1 MSAIS
6 FGASDLTIRSDLI
19 DAHES
24 AWRAIAGPG
33 TWLTGERRVAVAAE
47 ARRALDCALCARIAA
62 ALSPYAAQGAHDSLG
77 RLSGAEVDL
86 VHRVVRDPGRLTEA
100 WANSVLARGVA
111 DGEYIE
117 MVGVVAMVMIMD
129 TCMRALGLP
138 LGELPAP
145 LAGEPTRYRP
155 AGAKKQAAW
164 LPLTEPEDTN
174 AADGPMYPSPK
185 AGYIYR
191 ALSLVP
197 QSVRDYWALACA
209 HYLPPQYVYKFDTSI
224 RAISRSQTEI
234 LAARV
239 SAMHQCVY

>member
-6 FGASDLTIRSDLI
+6 FAGSDLPIRTDLI
-19 DAHES
+19 DAHEQ
-24 AWRAIAGPG
+24 AWAAIARPG

-47 ARRALDCALCARIAA
+47 VRNALGCGVC
-62 ALSPYAAQGAHDSLG
+62 AHDSLG
-77 RLSGAEVDL
+77 RLRAAEVEL
-86 VHRVVRDPGRLTEA
+86 VHRVASDPGRLSES
-100 WANSVLARGVA
+100 WVNSVLARGVS

-138 LGELPAP
+138 LRELPAP
-145 LAGEPTRYRP
+145 ADGEPTRYRP
-155 AGAKKQAAW
+155 AGAKKRAAW
-164 LPLTEPEDTN
+164 LALTEPEDTS

-209 HYLPPQYVYKFDTSI
+209 HYLPPQYVYQFDTSI
-224 RAISRSQTEI
+224 RAISRPQTEI

>member
-6 FGASDLTIRSDLI
+6 FAGSDLPIRSDLI
-19 DAHES
+19 DAHEQ
-24 AWRAIAGPG
+24 AWAAIARRG
-33 TWLTGERRVAVAAE
+33 TWLTGERRLAIAAE
-47 ARRALDCALCARIAA
+47 VRKALECALCGRIRA
-62 ALSPYAAQGAHDSLG
+62 ALSPNAVQGVHDSLG
-77 RLSGAEVDL
+77 RLTGAEVEL
-86 VHRVVRDPGRLTEA
+86 VHRVVGDPGRLSESWT
-100 WANSVLARGVA
+100 NSVLARGLA

-117 MVGVVAMVMIMD
+117 IVGVVAMVMIMD
-129 TCMRALGLP
+129 TCVRALGLP
-138 LGELPAP
+138 LRELPAP
-145 LAGEPTRYRP
+145 VAGEPTRYRP

-164 LPLTEPEDTN
+164 LPLTEPEDTT

-224 RAISRSQTEI
+224 RAISRPQTEI

>member
-1 MSAIS
+1 M
-6 FGASDLTIRSDLI
+6 RSDLV
-19 DAHES
+19 DAHDR
-24 AWRAIAGPG
+24 AWTAIASAG
-33 TWLTGERRVAVAAE
+33 TWLTGRQRLAVAAE
-47 ARRALDCALCARIAA
+47 VRHALECPLCARIRA
-62 ALSPYAAQGAHDSLG
+62 ALSPNAVQGAHDSRGPL
-77 RLSGAEVDL
+77 RPAEVEL
-86 VHRVVRDPGRLTEA
+86 VHRVASDPGRLTEA

-117 MVGVVAMVMIMD
+117 IVGLVAMVMIMD

-138 LGELPAP
+138 LRELPAP
-145 LAGEPTRYRP
+145 VAGEPTRYRP

-164 LPLTEPEDTN
+164 LALTEPEDATE
-174 AADGPMYPSPK
+174 ADGPMYPSPK

-209 HYLPPQYVYKFDTSI
+209 HYLPPQYVYQFDKSI
-224 RAISRSQTEI
+224 RAISRPQTEV